1 MFNYSLQKESVR
13 LRGFCCWMERRNWAG
28 EEKMNSSENPQITGE
43 QVEGNRVLCSGLQQS
58 VSSENTGSLGES
70 STLNQLT
77 AKHTEI
83 HN

>member
-1 MFNYSLQKESVR
+1 MR

-28 EEKMNSSENPQITGE
+28 EDKINTSENPEITRE
-43 QVEGNRVLCSGLQQS
+43 QVEGNMVFCSGLQQS
-58 VSSENTGSLGES
+58 IASQNAGSLGES

-83 HN
+83 PNWDCR